1 MNLKSRIEQLEEAY
15 GLKPF
20 YILKIVISGCTE
32 SMIYIAIE
40 SSESILDKH
49 GINGPFESLEAAQIW
64 SLNDIKEVCPE
75 AYEELIEASPVNELV
90 KQRQIT
96 VLLPEL
102 MQCSS

>member
-40 SSESILDKH
+40 SIESILDKY
-49 GINGPFESLEAAQIW
+49 GMNGPFESLEAAQIW
-64 SLNDIKEVCPE
+64 SLNDIKETYPKVYAE
-75 AYEELIEASPVNELV
+75 IIEATPIEKLI
-90 KQRQIT
+90 QQHQIT